1 VTELT
6 GAAADRLRAA
16 RLTYPEIG
24 STARALPSGYR
35 HVNRTERLGSGP
47 DAFTEAAAAL
57 MSWQA
62 HLRAG
67 LRVSV
72 AGRTAAVGVNVL
84 LHVRIGPLRVTA
96 PCRVVYVVDE
106 PSRRGFAYGTL
117 DGHPESGEEAFTISL
132 TGDGAVIFA
141 VTAFSRPATWLARA
155 AGPIGRYAQDM
166 LTGRY
171 LKSLA
176 TSSEGPS

>member
-1 VTELT
+1 MTELT
-6 GAAADRLRAA
+6 GAAAARLRAA
-16 RLTYPEIG
+16 RLTYPEVG
-24 STARALPSGYR
+24 STARTLPSGYR
-35 HVNRTERLGSGP
+35 HLDRTERLGAGP
-47 DAFTEAAAAL
+47 GVFTEAAAAL
-57 MSWQA
+57 MNWQA

-67 LRVSV
+67 IGVS
-72 AGRTAAVGVNVL
+72 ASGRTAAEGADVL

-106 PSRRGFAYGTL
+106 PNRRGFAYGTL
-117 DGHPESGEEAFTISL
+117 DGHPECGEEAFTIGL
-132 TGDGAVIFA
+132 MGDGAVIFA

-155 AGPIGRYAQDM
+155 AGPVGRHAQDM

-176 TSSEGPS
+176 PEDPRNG